1 MKKEFEV
8 PAIDIAEFDEENI
21 VTASSR
27 SIVAEDGK
35 KDNVMFDYFF

>member
-1 MKKEFEV
+1 MKKTFEIPV
-8 PAIDIAEFDEENI
+8 IDIAEFDKENI

-35 KDNVMFDYFF
+35 KDNVMFDVFE